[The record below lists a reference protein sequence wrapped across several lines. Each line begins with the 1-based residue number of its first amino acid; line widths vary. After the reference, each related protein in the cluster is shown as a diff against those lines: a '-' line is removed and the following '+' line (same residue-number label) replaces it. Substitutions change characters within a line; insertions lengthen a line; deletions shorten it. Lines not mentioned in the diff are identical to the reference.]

1 MADLR
6 TEEEQ
11 VEAIKNWWKENG
23 RTTIL
28 GIVLAITAVTSWQ
41 YWKNFKQTNAEQSS
55 VMYQNFISAAS
66 VQQGQPLSDENRKTA
81 VHLAEQLKTDYSS
94 STYSQ
99 YATLWLAKSMVEQG
113 DYAAARKHLAWVLE
127 QEPELSIKAVAQL
140 RMARIFL
147 QEGAHDQALSYV
159 NVDIPEGFVSEYSEV
174 KGDILAAKGDEE
186 GAFTAYQAALSSVK
200 SAQLHPILEMKRD
213 NYAAEGQ

>member
-1 MADLR
+1 MAELR

-28 GIVLAITAVTSWQ
+28 GIVLAVSSVTGWQ
-41 YWKNFKQTNAEQSS
+41 YWTSFKQTNAELSS
-55 VMYQNFISAAS
+55 VMYQNFIAAAS
-66 VQQGQPLSDENRKTA
+66 AQQGQPLNEENRKTA
-81 VHLAEQLKTDYSS
+81 EHLAGQLKEEYA
-94 STYSQ
+94 STAYSQ

-113 DYAAARKHLAWVLE
+113 DYAAARSHLTWVLE
-127 QEPELSIKAVAQL
+127 QEPDTSVKAAAQL

-147 QEGAHDQALSYV
+147 QEGNYDQALSYV
-159 NVDIPEGFVSEYSEV
+159 NVEIPEGFKSEYSEV
-174 KGDILAAKGDEE
+174 KGDILAAKGDAT
-186 GAFTAYQAALSSVK
+186 GAHDAYQAALDSVQ
-200 SAQLHPILEMKRD
+200 SAQQHPILEMKRD

>member
-1 MADLR
+1 MAELR

-28 GIVLAITAVTSWQ
+28 GIVLAVAAVTSWQ
-41 YWKNFKQTNAEQSS
+41 YWNNFKQTNAEQSS
-55 VMYQNFISAAS
+55 VMYQNFIGAAS
-66 VQQGQPLSDENRKTA
+66 EQQGQSLSDENRKTA
-81 VHLAEQLKTDYSS
+81 EHLAGQLKADYSNS
-94 STYSQ
+94 VYSQ

-113 DYAAARKHLAWVLE
+113 NYAAAREHLTWVLE

-147 QEGAHDQALSYV
+147 QEGDHDQALSYV
-159 NVDIPEGFVSEYSEV
+159 NAEVPEGFISEYSEI
-174 KGDILAAKGDEE
+174 KGDILASKGDAN
-186 GAFTAYQAALSSVK
+186 GAHNAYQAALDAVK